1 MKNIT
6 LILIFAFINLAQCQT
21 ANIITETEFN
31 AIEINGIDLISIK
44 NTLGNQNAIET
55 LFGLAVEKI
64 IDPDGEFT
72 HFEYDG
78 FSIGFSAII
87 SGGTIE
93 NPILGGF
100 KIKNNNY
107 NITIQGVTFTVGDN
121 ISLLGDVVFN
131 IPPNNINKNIVYQYC
146 DGCNNFISIRFDQ
159 SKNIITEII
168 YIEQT

>member
-1 MKNIT
+1 MIT
-6 LILIFAFINLAQCQT
+6 TSKEWIW
-21 ANIITETEFN
+21 
-31 AIEINGIDLISIK
+31 
-44 NTLGNQNAIET
+44 
-55 LFGLAVEKI
+55 
-64 IDPDGEFT
+64 
-72 HFEYDG
+72 
-78 FSIGFSAII
+78 
-87 SGGTIE
+87 GTIE